1 MIFLLLRDEYR
12 LCLQAAVP
20 STYSSYNQV
29 HKHESTPIPPYP
41 LIPPQL
47 NFNKTQHAHQSSMI
61 FYPDGNTSEG
71 MNQEHY
77 VPFPYEDDAE
87 MGGNVDNLFGGACAL
102 DNVDDV
108 GENSSLPS
116 INSLL
121 STAVQMF

>member
-1 MIFLLLRDEYR
+1 
-12 LCLQAAVP
+12 
-20 STYSSYNQV
+20 
-29 HKHESTPIPPYP
+29 
-41 LIPPQL
+41 
-47 NFNKTQHAHQSSMI
+47 MI
-61 FYPDGNTSEG
+61 FYPDGNTSES

-77 VPFPYEDDAE
+77 IPFPYGDDAE

-108 GENSSLPS
+108 GDSSSLPS